1 MISLFFILHRK
12 KKIMANNDK
21 DKTIDTTAEAV
32 GEEAPK
38 EAEATEAN
46 GDGNSDAEGEEY
58 SADGKYTDVFTAMV
72 KHVED
77 NKSSIIAWSDD
88 KKKDFVGLFKKR
100 ANASIYILRNTAKSI
115 ANTALKKQ
123 FLGQPRFNKL
133 TEELN
138 HFAGDDQLGF
148 QQPNQAYYRDDD
160 SRRKVWAD
168 TYDRT
173 QHDLDEVV
181 ATRSKDIVK
190 QLPSMVKAMEILD
203 PETAKDIIKR
213 DELKKKGQ
221 EIVDKFNETSV
232 EIRLSDMPQ
241 DMTIGEF
248 RQHVK
253 DLEATRKGYMDEL
266 EEISKEGQELER
278 RINKALFKGI
288 PGISDEIEEVCKD
301 VYERSKALGVLIRR
315 IEEQVLYG
323 DSETAVTLL
332 SSFDKD
338 ERELRG
344 DIQERFRKGLERLKL
359 VKAKKEKKALKSK
372 PKAKPAT
379 K

>member
-1 MISLFFILHRK
+1 
-12 KKIMANNDK
+12 MANNDK